1 MLPHSTR
8 KIGYDTIRLNWEL
21 GSDPTVFKMPPD
33 FAWLA
38 DAKIPRP
45 KPETGDI
52 LQLKMQLKCFD
63 VEARGGGTLSLKS
76 GETRLWRRQDGVFY
90 ELRRGAYRSLL
101 SLECSLPK
109 LLWGHNKQP
118 VPVARL
124 SDAFDELT
132 RRGREFIPCLPDT
145 YELETWRLDA
155 TSDRLLNSELELL
168 LVSRVLADQPLNFG
182 GGPATRYPSGGS
194 LSWPAMGGF
203 PGSRCYSKSVE
214 TGDEKLAGVY
224 RSERQFMGGKH
235 FRKALALAV
244 ANGDLSPAVTAG
256 RGSRWLKGSQLIEQ
270 GERLCTGLLDP
281 LTVVCD
287 KAVDMVREVRTLTA
301 WQAIDALEKSGLNK
315 SRAVQLVG
323 YSHLIRVFGWS
334 ATGLTRK
341 GIWEAKKA
349 FEVANVD
356 PTLIEFSSAERFGAG
371 AGMVVGGALA
381 AGLAIAGAVAGSELA
396 DALFPNKP
404 GSAPFVEPGPV
415 PAGELE
421 DAA

>member
-1 MLPHSTR
+1 MPLHSTR
-8 KIGYDTIRLNWEL
+8 KIGYDTIRLNWDL
-21 GSDPTVFKMPPD
+21 GSDPTVFRMPPD

-38 DAKIPRP
+38 DAKIPYP
-45 KPETGDI
+45 KAEPGDF

-63 VEARGGGTLSLKS
+63 IEARGGGTTSLKS
-76 GETRLWRRQDGVFY
+76 GEVRLWRRQDGVFY

-118 VPVARL
+118 VPVDRL
-124 SDAFDELT
+124 ADAFDELT
-132 RRGREFIPCLPDT
+132 RRGRGFISCLPDT
-145 YELETWRLDA
+145 YDLETWRLDA

-168 LVSRVLADQPLNFG
+168 LVSRVLADQALTVG
-182 GGPATRYPSGGS
+182 GCFATRYPSGGS
-194 LSWPAMGGF
+194 LGWPALNGF
-203 PGSRCYSKSVE
+203 PGARCYSKSVE
-214 TGDEKLAGVY
+214 TGDEKLAGLY
-224 RSERQFMGGKH
+224 RSERQFMGGKQ

-244 ANGDLSPAVTAG
+244 ENGDLSPAVTAG
-256 RGSRWLKGSQLIEQ
+256 RGSRWLKGSALIEQ

-281 LTVVCD
+281 LTGICD
-287 KAVDMVREVRTLTA
+287 KAVDMVREVKTLTA

-334 ATGLTRK
+334 ATGLGRK
-341 GIWEAKKA
+341 GVW
-349 FEVANVD
+349 VAQNDFKNAGVD
-356 PTLIEFSSAERFGAG
+356 PVLIEFSSAERFGAG
-371 AGMVVGGALA
+371 AGMVAGGALA
-381 AGLAIAGAVAGSELA
+381 AGLAIAGAVAGAELA

-404 GSAPFVEPGPV
+404 GPASFVEPGPV